1 MNKNTARL
9 LRGAL
14 FIVYFWFGALKLL
27 GLSPATQLVHDLFD
41 VTVPLIP
48 FGTFFVLFSAFE
60 VVLGIAWLFP
70 KLTRLAFWAT
80 MLHLLSTAL
89 PLVMLPGQVWT
100 GFLVPTLEG
109 QYILKNVLIVAAAY
123 ALYAHRS
130 RGRNA

>member
-1 MNKNTARL
+1 MNKNAVRL

-14 FIVYFWFGALKLL
+14 FVVYFWFGALKLL

-60 VVLGIAWLFP
+60 VALGIAWLFP
-70 KLTRLAFWAT
+70 KMTRLAFWAT
-80 MLHLLSTAL
+80 LLHLFSTAL

-109 QYILKNVLIVAAAY
+109 QYIVKNVLILAAAY
-123 ALYAHRS
+123 ALYAHRA
-130 RGRNA
+130 RGRSA